1 MKKIIAIIFCFIFV
15 TSFSSASTEYILK
28 KKTKSSASKNKV
40 EKKKDGYAKLF
51 KEKKKLTSCKTNDVG
66 LFLYDDKLYME
77 LPLSNMGREFLISS
91 VISSSSSLLLNGK
104 NANQPLCV
112 VIDKIDTLAVLKAP
126 RGIYAVDTGERDLQN
141 GVEGS
146 HSEPIIAVFPIKAW
160 NADST
165 KFVFDVTSFFKSSDK
180 RIFDVTNEPY
190 GDGLSI
196 SSVSVK
202 SENEFFE
209 DIVAYDKCVCV
220 NKTFSGEL
228 TLRMMLGE
236 ISDKPFCQFNLQTLI
251 TLLPESAN
259 MMKPREANGNVGTGY
274 VRFEDF
280 RNVADV
286 KKGYYVTRRR
296 YQKGDDITFYV
307 DTIMSES
314 WRNAVAKAAE
324 GWNDAFEHQNLG
336 RPIKLLPY
344 LADSS
349 FNSGDPLK
357 NIISFANNM
366 EQSVTTRNIID
377 PRTGEILSS
386 RIRIPRNLVNDVRRN
401 GITKMAE
408 VDERYRTYYIPDDLL
423 CEILQARVLTA
434 FGRSLGLSTNLS
446 GSAAYSPE
454 QLRSPE
460 FTQKYGITASV
471 MDGMIYNYLAMP
483 GDKERGVVLTFNKP
497 GICDEFVLKYL
508 YTPVYNEDIATL
520 KSWVLEQAGDARY
533 KYGKKTLLLA
543 KDPSSLEIDM
553 GNDPIEASRS
563 LRHHLR
569 YVAQN
574 ASTWFDIDHLP
585 TDFNNLFPEFIVR
598 EIINHLQDY
607 LRMYVGGVYQSDWNH
622 GSLLPVTNPVSKKLQ
637 HDVVMEMLMGFDDLS
652 WVDANADFI
661 RMHGVTNDVD
671 AWGIINQ
678 LSLRILFTRLKNMN
692 ISVDHSENPYTQENL
707 LDDIEDFVFASVKSK
722 KPISHK
728 EIMKMWNYS
737 TLLINAS
744 DELTAISNAKKQK
757 GNNSFVN
764 LSEDDV
770 FYNEKGV
777 EPTTQLEY
785 YHSIDLSP
793 ILYKRLQRAKNLLM
807 KAKMLS
813 SNENDKNKV
822 QFVIMI
828 ADRVLNNQITNN

>member
-15 TSFSSASTEYILK
+15 TSFSSASTVYILK

-66 LFLYDDKLYME
+66 LFLYEDKLYME

-344 LADSS
+344 LADST

-520 KSWVLEQAGDARY
+520 KSWVLEHAGDARF
-533 KYGKKTLLLA
+533 KYGKKTLSLA
-543 KDPSSLEIDM
+543 SDPYAQENDL
-553 GNDPIEASRS
+553 GNNPVEAFET
-563 LRHHLR
+563 LFHHLK
-569 YVAQN
+569 YAAN
-574 ASTWFDIDHLP
+574 HCAEWFDRDHLP
-585 TDFNNLFPEFIVR
+585 TDFTVFFPEFIAL
-598 EIINHLQDY
+598 EIINQI
-607 LRMYVGGVYQSDWNH
+607 RPMSMYIGGISNNNWIPECCTPT
-622 GSLLPVTNPVSKKLQ
+622 SIPVPKSIQRNVLIS
-637 HDVVMEMLMGFDDLS
+637 MLKNFGDLS
-652 WVDANADFI
+652 WMDKCDDILKLHAITNGVDGWSDRNRLAVSVYLFNRLS
-661 RMHGVTNDVD
+661 RM
-671 AWGIINQ
+671 
-678 LSLRILFTRLKNMN
+678 SL
-692 ISVDHSENPYTQENL
+692 SVDHSKDPYTPSDFLN
-707 LDDIEDFVFASVKSK
+707 DVEDYCFASVKKGRSLTDK
-722 KPISHK
+722 EHWAISTY
-728 EIMKMWNYS
+728 IS
-737 TLLINAS
+737 LLIQNSTELKTIS
-744 DELTAISNAKKQK
+744 DDKKKKSESLVDSNIISAFSMI
-757 GNNSFVN
+757 NNV
-764 LSEDDV
+764 
-770 FYNEKGV
+770 GV
-777 EPTTQLEY
+777 EPVSELEY
-785 YHSIDLSP
+785 YHAHDLSAL
-793 ILYKRLQRAKNLLM
+793 IYQKLKDARHLLT
-807 KAKMLS
+807 KARKHAIGDYEKGKIDYLIMLT
-813 SNENDKNKV
+813 E
-822 QFVIMI
+822 
-828 ADRVLNNQITNN
+828 RVLK